1 MERDGQGGTKMT
13 VTPAMFSKVG
23 EALYGPSW
31 RKALSEALGVGER
44 TVRRW
49 QNGGTIPDGVALDMV
64 NLCHKHAEKLTDL
77 AHGLY

>member
-1 MERDGQGGTKMT
+1 MT

-31 RKALSEALGVGER
+31 RLALSKALGVGER

-49 QNGGTIPDGVALDMV
+49 QNGGVIPDGIALDLA
-64 NLCHKHAEKLTDL
+64 NLCHKHAEILTNFAEDL
-77 AHGLY
+77 Y